1 MKPSRFG
8 PRVVKGRTPLQ
19 QQHAADY
26 KTRPE
31 SVLNLL
37 PSAFGL
43 PSESWW
49 ANQSLTREQF
59 AARVAQEQPRI
70 LGSKFARLSSIVRIE
85 AAE

>member
-31 SVLNLL
+31 CVLNLL
-37 PSAFGL
+37 PADSGL
-43 PSESWW
+43 PTSSWW
-49 ANQSLTREQF
+49 ATPCTRAEF
-59 AARVAQEQPRI
+59 DALVAHEQPRI
-70 LGSKFARLSSIVRIE
+70 AASRFARLSGTSL
-85 AAE
+85 ATT

>member
-19 QQHAADY
+19 QEHAADY

-37 PSAFGL
+37 PAESGL
-43 PSESWW
+43 PSDSWW
-49 ANQSLTREQF
+49 ATPCTREEF
-59 AARVAQEQPRI
+59 AARVANERPRMVTSK
-70 LGSKFARLSSIVRIE
+70 LGRLSSLATIRWD
-85 AAE
+85 

>member
-37 PSAFGL
+37 PAESGL
-43 PSESWW
+43 PTDSWW
-49 ANQSLTREQF
+49 TTPCTTRAEF
-59 AARVAQEQPRI
+59 EARVMHEQPRI
-70 LGSKFARLSSIVRIE
+70 ASSRFARLSGTSL
-85 AAE
+85 ATT

>member
-1 MKPSRFG
+1 VKPSRFG

-37 PSAFGL
+37 PAESGL
-43 PSESWW
+43 PSDSWW
-49 ANQSLTREQF
+49 TLPGTRAEF
-59 AARVAQEQPRI
+59 EARVAQQRPRI
-70 LGSKFARLSSIVRIE
+70 LASKFARLSGTSM
-85 AAE
+85 ATT

>member
-19 QQHAADY
+19 QEHAADY

-37 PSAFGL
+37 PAESGL
-43 PSESWW
+43 PSDSWW
-49 ANQSLTREQF
+49 ATACTREQF
-59 AARVAQEQPRI
+59 DARVAQQPEI
-70 LGSKFARLSSIVRIE
+70 GSSRFARLSGTSL
-85 AAE
+85 ATT